1 MLYINYSLLPNNA
14 GIDVDLVNYT
24 EYSAVYSIKPEGRL
38 VEYMIKVYVANIP
51 IYLAPAA
58 AVNPQAACQGSEL
71 RNNGWDVLIVLANF
85 AKVNI
90 LVY

>member
-1 MLYINYSLLPNNA
+1 MPNNA

-38 VEYMIKVYVANIP
+38 VKYVFKVYVANIP